1 MKHELHF
8 CPTGDHHLH
17 LEEVLRHLQHGGVLD
32 EHDLHGPLHPPH
44 LPRLLAPG
52 QEGETNSN
60 ILVMFI
66 RTRPAFENILVE

>member
-1 MKHELHF
+1 MVIIAMS
-8 CPTGDHHLH
+8 GDHHLH
-17 LEEVLRHLQHGGVLD
+17 PGEVLQHLHPGRLLD
-32 EHDLHGPLHPPH
+32 QHDLHGLLHPPH